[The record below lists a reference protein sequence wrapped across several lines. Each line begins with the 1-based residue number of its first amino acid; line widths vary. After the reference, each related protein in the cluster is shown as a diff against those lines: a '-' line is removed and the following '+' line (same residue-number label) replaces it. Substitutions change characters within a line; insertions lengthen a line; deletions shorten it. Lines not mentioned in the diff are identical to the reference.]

1 MPKLFLLFIGLSFFL
16 ISRSQ
21 DRSPVKFGKIS
32 AADLKTKIYS
42 TDSNASAIVIADIG
56 SLEIVGN
63 LKGWFSI
70 EFRHLKRIHI
80 LNREV

>member
-1 MPKLFLLFIGLSFFL
+1 MPKLCLLIIGLSFFL

-42 TDSNASAIVIADIG
+42 IDSNGSAVIIADIG
-56 SLEIVGN
+56 SSEIVGN
-63 LKGWFSI
+63 PKGWFSI
-70 EFRHLKRIHI
+70 DFKNFKRIHI
-80 LNREV
+80 